1 MLCITHC
8 YGSHN
13 MAFFVWHS
21 CEHSFPGLPHGA
33 VLDICFYWRL
43 QGLPL
48 ALENMPVPDATVQNG
63 GHKPGEGANF
73 VLTEVTDTL
82 QKIKAEGSLLK
93 YLRALIALQYSP
105 YLNATQTVTKLRL
118 QGELYSLTSSGG
130 PRYLARP
137 VNQAAFEAL
146 DSLFPFGR
154 RSRRII
160 NVAFKFL
167 HPSEWRW
174 AVVDAYRS
182 AVDVCKAWLGFWYS
196 SAAGACRTALDAIR
210 AWLQALHDLPAKA
223 WAWCKASFRRRRN
236 YKKTE

>member
-1 MLCITHC
+1 
-8 YGSHN
+8 
-13 MAFFVWHS
+13 
-21 CEHSFPGLPHGA
+21 
-33 VLDICFYWRL
+33 
-43 QGLPL
+43 
-48 ALENMPVPDATVQNG
+48 MPVPDATVQNG

-73 VLTEVTDTL
+73 VLTEVIDTL

-105 YLNATQTVTKLRL
+105 YLGATQTVTKLRL
-118 QGELYSLTSSGG
+118 QGELYTLTSSGG
-130 PRYLARP
+130 PRYLPRP

-174 AVVDAYRS
+174 AVVDAYKS

-196 SAAGACRTALDAIR
+196 SAASTCRTALDAIQ
-210 AWLQALHDLPAKA
+210 AWLQFLYDVPPNA
-223 WAWCKASFRRRRN
+223 WSQCKALLRPRRTH
-236 YKKTE
+236 KKKE

>member
-1 MLCITHC
+1 MHVSLQHD
-8 YGSHN
+8 
-13 MAFFVWHS
+13 
-21 CEHSFPGLPHGA
+21 A
-33 VLDICFYWRL
+33 VLDSCSYWRL
-43 QGLPL
+43 QGLPR

-73 VLTEVTDTL
+73 VLTEVIDTL

-105 YLNATQTVTKLRL
+105 YLAATQTVTKLRL

-130 PRYLARP
+130 PRYLPRP

-174 AVVDAYRS
+174 AVVDAYKS
-182 AVDVCKAWLGFWYS
+182 AMDVCKAWLGFWYS
-196 SAAGACRTALDAIR
+196 SAASTCRRALDAIK
-210 AWLQALHDLPAKA
+210 AWLQVLYDLPANA
-223 WAWCKASFRRRRN
+223 WSQCKALLRRKRTH
-236 YKKTE
+236 KKKE